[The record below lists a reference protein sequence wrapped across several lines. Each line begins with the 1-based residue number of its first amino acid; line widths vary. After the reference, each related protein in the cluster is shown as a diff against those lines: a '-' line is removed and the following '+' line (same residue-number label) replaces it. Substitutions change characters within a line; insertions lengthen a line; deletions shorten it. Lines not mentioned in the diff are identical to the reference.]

1 MKTLLKVLGGLLI
14 LLLTAAFALPIIYK
28 DDIVTKVKSTVNESV
43 NAKVS
48 FGDFSLSFFKS
59 FPHLTFSMED
69 VMVIG
74 VDSFSN
80 DTLANIKELN
90 TVVDIMSIIQGD
102 QIKINSINLYKANLN
117 IIVLPSGKANWDIAK
132 ADTSTT
138 AVVDTTATK
147 FNIELT
153 SYSLEKSNIVYDD
166 RSLTFYTSLK
176 NVDHKGSGDFTQD
189 LFTLLTETTAEELTV
204 SFAGVP
210 YLNKVKAKVVAPIEM
225 NMKDFIFT
233 FKENTFN
240 INDLI
245 IDFAGSVAMPDTNID
260 LDLTFDAKKSEFK
273 NFLSLIPAIYSSSF
287 DDLQANGKFA
297 MKGYYKGRMNA
308 ISMPGFGID
317 IIIEDGNFK
326 YPDLPTGVNN
336 VQMNLVVDDKD
347 GVFDHTIVDL
357 KKLHVEFGTEPFDA
371 TLTLKTPESDPDIN
385 TTVKGK
391 IDLAN
396 ILKIVPIE
404 DTKLSGIIN
413 TDFSASGKLST
424 IEKGNYESFNAKGN
438 ISINNLNYSSKASPL
453 PLTIQSANFNLSPQ
467 YIALSNL
474 KAKYGKSDFAADGKL
489 ENYIAY
495 ALKGSTIKARLDFRS
510 QLFDV
515 NEMMGPESTE
525 ATTTETS
532 DTLSVIEIPANIDF
546 VLNSKINAIKYDNMD
561 INNLAGSIIIKDKKL
576 SFEGVSLNTLDASV
590 KMDGYYSTTDIK
602 KPDVD
607 MNFVIQNMD
616 IQKAFKTF
624 NTVQKLAPIAENTT
638 GKFNGSLSFNTILG
652 NDMSPV
658 LNTTQGA
665 GSLELLGTSIKGSKL
680 FVKVSD
686 ALKTDKLKELN
697 IKNTKL
703 QFKIIDGRVVVQ
715 PFDVAT
721 SVANF
726 NIGGSSGLDQSID
739 YVLKIKLPKNAL
751 GSAGADVINGLTS
764 ALNKNLPGYKTSD
777 EINVNALVGG
787 LVSQPTV
794 KLSMADIGSNLK
806 SAVKDALNDKKDA
819 AVARGKE
826 EARKRAEQILAA
838 AQNQA
843 NMIKQEAR
851 NLADQTRKQ
860 GYAAADKL
868 VAEANNPIAKAAAKK
883 LAEKMKKETDEKANK
898 IIAEGDKKADAV
910 LTKARTEADALL
922 K

>member
-1 MKTLLKVLGGLLI
+1 MKTVLKVIGGLI
-14 LLLTAAFALPIIYK
+14 VLLLVAAFTLPIIYK
-28 DDIVTKVKSTVNESV
+28 DDIVAKVKTTVNESV

-59 FPHLTFSMED
+59 FPQLTFSMED
-69 VMVIG
+69 VMVVG

-80 DTLANIKELN
+80 DTLAKIKELN
-90 TVVDIMSIIQGD
+90 TVVDIMSILNGD
-102 QIKINSINLYKANLN
+102 QIKINSINLYEADLN

-132 ADTSTT
+132 VDTSSTT
-138 AVVDTTATK
+138 ITDTSSTN

-153 SYSLEKSNIVYDD
+153 SYSLQNSNITYDD
-166 RSLTFYTSLK
+166 RSLTFFTSLK
-176 NVDHKGSGDFTQD
+176 KVNHKGSGDFTQD
-189 LFTLLTETTAEELTV
+189 LFILNTETIADELTV
-204 SFAGVP
+204 AFAGVP
-210 YLNKVKAKVVAPIEM
+210 YLNKVKANVVAPIEM
-225 NMKDFIFT
+225 NMKEFIFT
-233 FKENTFN
+233 FKENKFN

-287 DDLQANGKFA
+287 EDLQASGKFA
-297 MKGYYKGRMNA
+297 LKGYYKGRMNA
-308 ISMPGFGID
+308 LSMPGFGLD
-317 IIIEDGNFK
+317 IVIENGNFK

-371 TLTLKTPESDPDIN
+371 SLTLRTPESDLDLN
-385 TTVKGK
+385 TIVKGK
-391 IDLAN
+391 IDLEN
-396 ILKIVPIE
+396 ILKIIPIE

-413 TDFSASGKLST
+413 ADFSASGKLST

-438 ISINNLNYSSKASPL
+438 ISINNLNYSSKESPL
-453 PLTIQSANFNLSPQ
+453 PLNIQTANFNISPQ
-467 YIALSNL
+467 YIALTNL

-495 ALKGSTIKARLDFRS
+495 ALKGSTIKARLDFKSRM
-510 QLFDV
+510 LDV
-515 NEMMGPESTE
+515 NELMGPESTE
-525 ATTTETS
+525 SNTTENT
-532 DTLSVIEIPANIDF
+532 DTLSIIEIPQNIDF
-546 VLNSKINAIKYDNMD
+546 ALNSKIDAIKYDNMD
-561 INNLAGSIIIKDKKL
+561 ITNLVGSIIIRDKKL
-576 SFEGVSLNTLDASV
+576 SFEDVSLNTLDASV
-590 KMDGYYSTTDIK
+590 KIDGYYNTVDVK

-607 MNFVIQNMD
+607 MNFDIQNMD

-624 NTVQKLAPIAENTT
+624 NTVQKLAPIAENTS
-638 GKFNGSLSFNTILG
+638 GKFNGSLSFHSMLG

-658 LNTTQGA
+658 LNTTQGS
-665 GSLELLGTSIKGSKL
+665 GSLELLGTSIKGSTL
-680 FVKVSD
+680 FIKVSD
-686 ALKTDKLKELN
+686 ALKTDKLKELS

-715 PFDVAT
+715 PFDVVT
-721 SVANF
+721 NVANF

-739 YVLKIKLPKNAL
+739 YILKIKLPKNVL
-751 GSAGADVINGLTS
+751 GSEGAGVINGLTS
-764 ALNKNLPGYKTSD
+764 ALNKNLPAYKTSD

-794 KLSMADIGSNLK
+794 KLSMADIGNNLK
-806 SAVKDALNDKKDA
+806 SALKDAVNEKKDA
-819 AVARGKE
+819 AIAKGKD

-843 NMIKQEAR
+843 NIIKQEAR
-851 NLADQTRKQ
+851 SLADQTRKQ

-868 VAEANNPIAKAAAKK
+868 VSEANNPIAKAAAKK
-883 LAEKMKKETDEKANK
+883 LADKMKKETDEKANK
-898 IIAEGDKKADAV
+898 IIAEGDKKADSV
-910 LTKARTEADALL
+910 LAKAKAEADALL

>member
-1 MKTLLKVLGGLLI
+1 MKIIFKILAGIIVLFLL
-14 LLLTAAFALPIIYK
+14 AAFLIPIIYK
-28 DDIVTKVKSTVNESV
+28 DEIVDKVKTTVNDNL

-74 VDSFSN
+74 VDSFAT

-90 TVVDIMSIIQGD
+90 TVVDIMSILNSK
-102 QIKINSINLYKANLN
+102 QIVINSIILKEANLN

-132 ADTSTT
+132 ADTSTVQV
-138 AVVDTTATK
+138 ADTTTTT
-147 FNIELT
+147 FNIELS
-153 SYSLEKSNIVYDD
+153 SYELINSNIIYDD

-176 NVDHKGSGDFTQD
+176 NVNHKGTGDFTQD
-189 LFTLLTETTAEELTV
+189 LFILNTETTADELTV
-204 SFAGVP
+204 AYGGIP
-210 YLNKVKAKVVAPIEM
+210 YLNKVKANVVAPIEM
-225 NMKDFIFT
+225 NMKDFVFT

-260 LDLTFDAKKSEFK
+260 LDLSFDAKKSEFK
-273 NFLSLIPAIYSSSF
+273 NFLSLIPAIYSNSF
-287 DDLQANGKFA
+287 DQLEAKGKFA

-308 ISMPGFGID
+308 VSMPGFGID

-326 YPDLPTGVNN
+326 YPDLPTGINN

-347 GVFDHTIVDL
+347 GIFDHTIVDL
-357 KKLHVEFGTEPFDA
+357 KKLHLEFGAEPFDA
-371 TLTLKTPESDPDIN
+371 KLTLKTPESDPDIN
-385 TTVKGK
+385 TVVKGK
-391 IDLAN
+391 VDLAN
-396 ILKIVPIE
+396 ILKIIPIA
-404 DTKLSGIIN
+404 DTKLTGIIN
-413 TDFSASGKLST
+413 ADFSASGKMST
-424 IEKGNYESFNAKGN
+424 IEKGNYEGFDAKGN
-438 ISINNLNYSSKASPL
+438 ISISNLYYISKESPL
-453 PLTIQSANFNLSPQ
+453 PLNIQSASFNLSPQ
-467 YIALSNL
+467 YIALNNL
-474 KAKYGKSDFAADGKL
+474 KAKYGKSDFSADGKL

-495 ALKGSTIKARLDFRS
+495 ALKGTTIKARLDFNS
-510 QLFDV
+510 NMLNV
-515 NEMMGPESTE
+515 NEMMGPPSTE
-525 ATTTETS
+525 TTTES
-532 DTLSVIEIPANIDF
+532 NDTLSIIDVPANIDF
-546 VLNSKINAIKYDNMD
+546 VLNSKIDAIKYDNID
-561 INNLAGSIIIKDKKL
+561 ITNLVGSIKVKDKKL
-576 SFEGVSLNTLDASV
+576 SFENVSLNTLDAVV
-590 KMDGYYSTTDIK
+590 KMDGYYTTADIK

-638 GKFNGSLSFNTILG
+638 GKFNGSLSFNTVLG

-680 FVKVSD
+680 FVKLSD
-686 ALKTDKLKELN
+686 ALKSEKFKELN

-703 QFKIIDGRVVVQ
+703 QFKIIDGRVIVQ

-721 SVANF
+721 NVANF

-739 YVLKIKLPKNAL
+739 YTLKIKLPKNAL

-764 ALNKNLPGYKTSD
+764 ALNKNLPAYKTSD

-794 KLSMADIGSNLK
+794 KLSMADVGNNLK
-806 SAVKDALNDKKDA
+806 SALKDAINDKKDA
-819 AVARGKE
+819 AIAKTKE
-826 EARKRAEQILAA
+826 EARKRAEQILTA
-838 AQNQA
+838 AQSQA

-868 VAEANNPIAKAAAKK
+868 VAEASNPVAKAAAKK

-898 IIAEGDKKADAV
+898 IIAEGDKKADNV
-910 LTKARTEADALL
+910 MLKARAEADVLL

>member
-1 MKTLLKVLGGLLI
+1 MKTLLKVLAGLLI

-28 DDIVTKVKSTVNESV
+28 DDIIAKVKTTVNESV

-59 FPHLTFSMED
+59 FPHLTFSMQD

-80 DTLANIKELN
+80 DTLANIEELN
-90 TVVDIMSIIQGD
+90 TVVDIMTIIQGD

-132 ADTSTT
+132 ADTSTKE
-138 AVVDTTATK
+138 VVDTTSTQ
-147 FNIELT
+147 FDIELT
-153 SYSLEKSNIVYDD
+153 SYSLEKSNIIYDD

-204 SFAGVP
+204 SYAGIP

-260 LDLTFDAKKSEFK
+260 LDLSFDAKKSEFK

-287 DDLQANGKFA
+287 DDLQASGKFS

-308 ISMPGFGID
+308 VSMPGFGID

-336 VQMNLVVDDKD
+336 VQMNLIVDDKD

-357 KKLHVEFGTEPFDA
+357 KKLHLEFGSEPFDA

-385 TTVKGK
+385 TSVKGK

-396 ILKIVPIE
+396 ILKIIPIE
-404 DTKLSGIIN
+404 DTKLSGIVN

-424 IEKGNYESFNAKGN
+424 IENGNYESFNAKGN
-438 ISINNLNYSSKASPL
+438 ISINSLNYSSKESPL
-453 PLTIQSANFNLSPQ
+453 PLTIESANFKLSPQ

-495 ALKGSTIKARLDFRS
+495 ALKGSTIKARLDFKS

-515 NEMMGPESTE
+515 NEMMGPESSESTSTE
-525 ATTTETS
+525 NT
-532 DTLSVIEIPANIDF
+532 DTLTIIEIPANIDF
-546 VLNSKINAIKYDNMD
+546 ALNSKINAIKYDNMD
-561 INNLAGSIIIKDKKL
+561 ITNLAGSIIIKDEKL
-576 SFEGVSLNTLDASV
+576 SFEGVSLNTLDANI
-590 KMDGYYSTTDIK
+590 KMDGYYTTADIK

-665 GSLELLGTSIKGSKL
+665 GTLELLGTSIKGSKL
-680 FVKVSD
+680 FVKISD
-686 ALKTDKLKELN
+686 VLKTDKLKELN

-721 SVANF
+721 NVANF

-739 YVLKIKLPKNAL
+739 YILKIKLPKNAL

-806 SAVKDALNDKKDA
+806 SAVKDAINEKKDA
-819 AVARGKE
+819 AIAKGKE
-826 EARKRAEQILAA
+826 EARKRAAQILAT
-838 AQNQA
+838 AQTQA
-843 NMIKQEAR
+843 NLIKQEAR

-868 VAEANNPIAKAAAKK
+868 IAEANNPIAKAAAKK

-898 IIAEGDKKADAV
+898 IIVEGDKKADTILA
-910 LTKARTEADALL
+910 KAKTEADNLL